1 MRAAPRA
8 ASASVSEPVAAAG
21 GGPGV
26 SRDATRFCSADF
38 QRALATRPQAR
49 SEHFV
54 LHHCP
59 KAAELSTGE
68 AAAPPDDVDEPRR
81 FGQLIPKRHARRAV
95 TRSLLK
101 RQGRAAW
108 QRHAGALR
116 GGDWLLRLRGG
127 FDPARYPS
135 AASEALRATVRR
147 ELDTLFAQAGRRS
160 AAA

>member
-8 ASASVSEPVAAAG
+8 ASASVSEPVAGAG
-21 GGPGV
+21 DGPGV
-26 SRDATRFCSADF
+26 SRDPTRFSSADF
-38 QRALATRPQAR
+38 QRALATRPHAR

-59 KAAELSTGE
+59 KLVELSTGGT
-68 AAAPPDDVDEPRR
+68 ANGPDGVDEPRR

-108 QRHAGALR
+108 QRHARGLR
-116 GGDWLLRLRGG
+116 AGDWLLRLRGG

-135 AASEALRATVRR
+135 AASDALRLSVRV
-147 ELDTLFAQAGRRS
+147 ELDALFAQAGRRP
-160 AAA
+160 AA